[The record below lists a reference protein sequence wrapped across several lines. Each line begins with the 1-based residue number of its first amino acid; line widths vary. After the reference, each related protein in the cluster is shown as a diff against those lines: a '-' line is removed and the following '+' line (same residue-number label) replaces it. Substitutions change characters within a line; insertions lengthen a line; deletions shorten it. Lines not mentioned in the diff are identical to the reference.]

1 MPQIELELDAL
12 ALLRLEARKD
22 GDDLSACV
30 RRLILNAHGKKGSK
44 RITIEQIRVPGHLTP
59 ESLATSYST
68 AILRFMCV
76 LGWLCK
82 KHGADFAMVQHY
94 TGRGRTYFAKNPQA
108 ILDGGNSTN
117 PKRIPDSEFWVCTNL
132 SNKIKGQILDGVMTI
147 LGYATLERRAWC
159 NAVEGDDSTEENFDR
174 GCVEEDPDDPDDLR
188 I

>member
-1 MPQIELELDAL
+1 MPQVELEMDAL

-30 RRLILNAHGKKGSK
+30 RRLILDSRGKKGSK
-44 RITIEQIRVPGHLTP
+44 RITIEQIRVPQHLTP
-59 ESLATSYST
+59 ESLATSYPT

-82 KHGADFAMVQHY
+82 KHGADFAMVLHY
-94 TGRGRTYFAKNPQA
+94 TGRGRTYFARNPQA

-147 LGYATLERRAWC
+147 LGYATLERRAWS
-159 NAVEGDDSTEENFDR
+159 NAVEGDDSADGSFDR
-174 GCVEEDPDDPDDLR
+174 ECVEGDPDDPDDLR